1 MKFSTLFP
9 LVVVATITSGH
20 MELLNPPPL
29 RSKYNKFTSNIDYS
43 YLPDLGTP
51 QGASVATWVAGSSQ
65 KFTVVGSITH
75 KGGSCQASLST
86 DGGITFTVIHSYIG
100 NCPLVSDFPFT
111 VPSDTPTG
119 PAVFSWTWFNTVGNR
134 EMYMNCAS
142 VTISAG
148 SGSGPV
154 DISFSSRPDAFVA
167 NVGKGCSTLESIDL
181 EFPDPGPDITINSL
195 GTTPPIG
202 SCSLAETKA
211 GINSIKSINTGSQTS
226 SLSGKC
232 GG

>member
-1 MKFSTLFP
+1 
-9 LVVVATITSGH
+9 

-43 YLPDLGTP
+43 MTSPLGTNNDYPCKGYLPDLGTP

-65 KFTVVGSITH
+65 QFTVVGSITH

-181 EFPDPGPDITINSL
+181 EFPDPGPDITVNSW

-202 SCSLAETKA
+202 SCSFAETKA
-211 GINSIKSINTGSQTS
+211 GINSIKSMNTGSQTS